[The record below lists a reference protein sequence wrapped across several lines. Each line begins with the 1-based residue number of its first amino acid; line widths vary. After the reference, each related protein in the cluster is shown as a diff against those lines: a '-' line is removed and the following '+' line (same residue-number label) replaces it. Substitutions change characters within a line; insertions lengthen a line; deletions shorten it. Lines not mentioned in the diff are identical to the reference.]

1 MKHSIFARAIS
12 AGAVSAAALAA
23 ALSVVASAQAQD
35 NACRALGELSI
46 PNTKLTVAEV
56 PAGPFK
62 PPNAVGAGGLQT
74 PPPSDV
80 PAFCR
85 VTGTIAPAIQFE
97 VWLPQKGAWNGKLQT
112 VGGGGFAGVISYGA
126 MVPAVKAGYV
136 TASTDTGHVAP
147 DVEWLADKQRLVDY
161 GYRAIHETT
170 VQAKTLL
177 ERYYGK
183 VADYNYFNGCS
194 TGGRQGLMEAQRFP
208 DDYDGIVTGAP
219 VNYFVAIHT
228 TQLHVALAAH
238 PTDDAGLLAAK
249 DLALV
254 NRAVLA
260 QCDAQDGVKD
270 GVLDDPRKCSFDP
283 AVLECAAGG
292 SSGSECLSPEQ
303 IGALKKIY
311 AGAKNPRTGAVIH
324 PSLMPGGEPSWQ
336 LVTTPGLVNIPYDYF
351 GRAVLGTPTW
361 DWRKFDFDKDV
372 ALANQ
377 KTGEVLNAIDPDLRK
392 FKAGGGK
399 LVLYHGWND
408 QVIFPQGSINYQQS
422 VADKVSPGK
431 GNAGVQDFFRLFMVP
446 GMTHCRGGT
455 GTDTFDAQAA
465 VEQWVEKGVAPTS
478 IAARRMEN
486 GAVTRTRPLCPFPQV
501 AKYDGSGDTND
512 ASNFTCQ

>member
-1 MKHSIFARAIS
+1 MKHVI
-12 AGAVSAAALAA
+12 SAAALAA
-23 ALSVVASAQAQD
+23 GLAAVVSAHAQGGACGALAGLSLPD
-35 NACRALGELSI
+35 TTFEAL
-46 PNTKLTVAEV
+46 EV
-56 PAGPFK
+56 PAGPFT
-62 PPNAVGAGGLQT
+62 PPNAVGAGGL
-74 PPPSDV
+74 PSPQPADV

-85 VTGTIAPAIQFE
+85 VTGTITPAVKFE
-97 VWLPQKGAWNGKLQT
+97 VWLPQKGAWNGRLQT

-126 MVPAVKAGYV
+126 MLPAVRAGYV

-147 DVEWLADKQRLVDY
+147 AVEWLADQQRLVDY

-170 VQAKTLL
+170 VKAKALL

-183 VADYNYFNGCS
+183 AADYNYFNGCS

-219 VNYFVAIHT
+219 VNYFVAIHA
-228 TQLHVALAAH
+228 TQLYVALSAH

-254 NRAVLA
+254 NRTVIA
-260 QCDAQDGVKD
+260 QCDALDGVKD
-270 GVLDDPRKCSFDP
+270 GVLDDPRKCTFDP
-283 AVLECAAGG
+283 GVLQCGSGG
-292 SSGSECLSPEQ
+292 SSGECLSPDQ
-303 IGALKKIY
+303 VGALKKIY
-311 AGAKNPRTGAVIH
+311 AGATNPRTGAPIH
-324 PSLMPGGEPSWQ
+324 PTLALGGEPTWQ
-336 LVTTPGLVNIPYDYF
+336 IVTTPGLVPYPYEYF
-351 GRAVLGTPTW
+351 GRAVRGTPQW

-377 KTGEVLNAIDPDLRK
+377 KTGDILNAIDPDLSK

-399 LVLYHGWND
+399 LVLYHGWSD

-422 VADKVSPGK
+422 VADKLAPGK
-431 GNAGVQDFFRLFMVP
+431 GTAGVQDFFRLFMVP

-455 GTDTFDAQAA
+455 GTDQFDAQSA
-465 VEQWVEKGVAPTS
+465 VEAWVEKGTAPTS
-478 IAARRMEN
+478 MAARRVEN
-486 GAVTRTRPLCPFPQV
+486 GTVTRTRPLCPFPQV

-512 ASNFTCQ
+512 AANFTCQ